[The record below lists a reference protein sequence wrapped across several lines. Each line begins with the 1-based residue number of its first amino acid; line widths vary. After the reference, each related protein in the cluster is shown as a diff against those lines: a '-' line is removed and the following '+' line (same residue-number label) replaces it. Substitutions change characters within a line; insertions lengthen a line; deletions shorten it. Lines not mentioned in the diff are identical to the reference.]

1 MLQVGIDFIEYL
13 ISKTNMNFTTEKS
26 SNKGIKTLQ
35 ELATEKLAVTAAE
48 EIQVNGDDG
57 TRADIKLVEESL
69 TEIKDVLALVIILDN
84 TSSQEPSWELIRQM
98 LKDLLPFLES
108 RHGEASQFSITYE
121 IRIIYANDYD
131 DTHLAEKARAKRL
144 GKEYI
149 ADPYTPTYSQELRY
163 HPDFVSKAV
172 VGELC
177 RISSTSTSEEK
188 QEFVKI
194 LESMKCY
201 GGGDLAEA
209 YTPAL
214 KLGQDHTN
222 ELSAK
227 YGSKAVIATLFCGD
241 DSPHGCHTSQKGR
254 RRRESWPD
262 GDPSGMDWF
271 QVVDNYTVPIHSLS
285 PSHANSDSTPSHAN
299 SDSRCVLGYA
309 TSKTGGFHLNVDA
322 NSSQVILRLL
332 MAEMKLS
339 WLLERNLK
347 DMEGASSEE
356 IAKKVAELINKESF
370 EKPSNTVPEDPR
382 ISEINTEIA
391 KNGIRPELMR
401 SVSDRLGAMQSI
413 SPRLKTT
420 SCVTRG
426 VSNAGLMRA
435 LRTSTGM
442 TMPPT
447 LMREVSQSWNDYAT
461 NANER
466 GITKRFGG
474 R

>member
-1 MLQVGIDFIEYL
+1 MLQARIDFREHL
-13 ISKTNMNFTTEKS
+13 ISKTNMNFTTEKI
-26 SNKGIKTLQ
+26 SNNGIKTLR

-48 EIQVNGDDG
+48 EIQANGDDG
-57 TRADIKLVEESL
+57 TRADIKLIEESL
-69 TEIKDVLALVIILDN
+69 TETKDVLALVIILDN
-84 TSSQEPSWELIRQM
+84 TASQESSWELIRQM
-98 LKDLLPFLES
+98 LKGLLPFLDS

-149 ADPYTPTYSQELRY
+149 ADPYKST
-163 HPDFVSKAV
+163 DDVKAV

-177 RISSTSTSEEK
+177 RISSVSTPEEK

-201 GGGDLAEA
+201 GGGDRPEA
-209 YTPAL
+209 YAPAL
-214 KLGQDHTN
+214 KLGQDHIN

-241 DSPHGCHTSQKGR
+241 DVPHGCQTSQPGFQCG
-254 RRRESWPD
+254 ESWPE
-262 GDPSGMDWF
+262 GDPSGVDWF
-271 QVVDNYTVPIHSLS
+271 RVVDNYTVPIHSLS
-285 PSHANSDSTPSHAN
+285 PAHANM
-299 SDSRCVLGYA
+299 DSRCVLGYA
-309 TSKTGGFHLNVDA
+309 TSKTGGFHLTVDA

-347 DMEGASSEE
+347 DMEGVTTEE
-356 IAKKVAELINKESF
+356 ISKKVAELINKESF
-370 EKPSNTVPEDPR
+370 EKPTNTVPEDPR
-382 ISEINTEIA
+382 ISEINKEIA

-401 SVSDRLGAMQSI
+401 CVSDRVRAIQSNP
-413 SPRLKTT
+413 SRLKTT

-442 TMPPT
+442 TMPST
-447 LMREVSQSWNDYAT
+447 LIREVSNRVLMTDDDVDVEIPVLTRQTAW
-461 NANER
+461 
-466 GITKRFGG
+466 
-474 R
+474 

>member
-26 SNKGIKTLQ
+26 SNNGIKTLQ

-48 EIQVNGDDG
+48 EIQDNGDDG

-84 TSSQEPSWELIRQM
+84 TASQERSWELIRQM
-98 LKDLLPFLES
+98 LKGLLPFLES

-131 DTHLAEKARAKRL
+131 DTHLADKARAKRL
-144 GKEYI
+144 GKDYI
-149 ADPYTPTYSQELRY
+149 ADPFKSTDDT
-163 HPDFVSKAV
+163 KAV

-177 RISSTSTSEEK
+177 RISSTSTPEEK

-194 LESMKCY
+194 LESMKCD

-209 YTPAL
+209 YAPAL

-222 ELSAK
+222 ELSEK

-241 DSPHGCHTSQKGR
+241 DSPHGCHTSQKGFR
-254 RRRESWPD
+254 CRESWPA

-285 PSHANSDSTPSHAN
+285 PAHAN

-347 DMEGASSEE
+347 DMEGASAEE

-370 EKPSNTVPEDPR
+370 EKPTNTVPEDPR
-382 ISEINTEIA
+382 IGEINKEIA
-391 KNGIRPELMR
+391 KNGIKPELMR
-401 SVSDRLGAMQSI
+401 CVSDRLGAMQPIPS
-413 SPRLKTT
+413 SSRMKTT

-447 LMREVSQSWNDYAT
+447 LMREVSQSVLVGDTDVPDEDVDIEIPVLTRQTAW
-461 NANER
+461 
-466 GITKRFGG
+466 
-474 R
+474 

>member
-26 SNKGIKTLQ
+26 SNNGIKTLQ

-48 EIQVNGDDG
+48 EIQDNGDDG

-163 HPDFVSKAV
+163 HQNFVSKAV

-177 RISSTSTSEEK
+177 RISSTSTPEEK

-209 YTPAL
+209 YAPAL

-241 DSPHGCHTSQKGR
+241 DSPHGCHTSQKGFH
-254 RRRESWPD
+254 RRESWPD

-285 PSHANSDSTPSHAN
+285 PAHAD

-347 DMEGASSEE
+347 DMEGASAEE

-370 EKPSNTVPEDPR
+370 EKPANTVPEDPR
-382 ISEINTEIA
+382 ISEINKEIA
-391 KNGIRPELMR
+391 KNGIKPELMR
-401 SVSDRLGAMQSI
+401 CVSDRLGAMQPIPS
-413 SPRLKTT
+413 SSRMKTT

-442 TMPPT
+442 TMPST
-447 LMREVSQSWNDYAT
+447 LMREVSQSVLVGDTDVPDEDVDIEIPVLTRQTAW
-461 NANER
+461 
-466 GITKRFGG
+466 
-474 R
+474 